1 MAPSAV
7 ETLTTS
13 DLTSKG
19 VTKALKPL
27 TEPLSKKINGPVLA
41 ELNASKLT
49 TTSTTNPRAIPAPGA
64 ANATKS

>member
-1 MAPSAV
+1 MAPSAI

-27 TEPLSKKINGPVLA
+27 AEPLSKNTNGPILA
-41 ELNASKLT
+41 ELDASKLT
-49 TTSTTNPRAIPAPGA
+49 ITSTTNPRAIPAPGA